1 MVDLYAVLGVET
13 SAEARD
19 IRRAYLRRVRQF
31 HPDRDPRPESTEHFL
46 RIQAAYDELGDA
58 AKRQRYDANHRDDA
72 RSAPTAPAAGPFHTA
87 TTPAP
92 EPRSTLNIP
101 RGRMSVKVRMH

>member
-13 SAEARD
+13 TADARD
-19 IRRAYLRRVRQF
+19 IRGAYLKRVWQY

-46 RIQAAYDELGDA
+46 RIQAAYEELGDA
-58 AKRQRYDANHRDDA
+58 AKRQRYDARHRVE
-72 RSAPTAPAAGPFHTA
+72 APRAPS
-87 TTPAP
+87 TPAP
-92 EPRSTLNIP
+92 APASRSTLNIP